1 MPFGIYSIEL
11 MLVFGGLIYGS
22 PLDVGPYPLDCRE
35 RDHTIGHGNSDG
47 CKSNAPKGSGRI
59 AIEEFTGA
67 LWNVIDSA
75 TSASSVESCSP
86 SF

>member
-35 RDHTIGHGNSDG
+35 YYW
-47 CKSNAPKGSGRI
+47 AW
-59 AIEEFTGA
+59 EF
-67 LWNVIDSA
+67 
-75 TSASSVESCSP
+75 
-86 SF
+86 